1 MFSPIDAP
9 FLTPDPSHMHA
20 ESWHFSTGELRRE
33 LPSHLSHWTQGT
45 SLRLTRNVQVDR
57 CAILS
62 QTGLP
67 ESARLGIV
75 VSWMSGE
82 TKIRR
87 RVFRAD
93 IEDSPLNLIANL
105 DGDEIGGTISIR
117 TSLILNESVQGVA
130 DWVASEVGSVLL
142 QEDVRLSLGSGDT
155 GFPMAVV
162 DFAMTHLPP
171 GASWHLETT
180 TSLEA
185 RFSSSFQVLINDHDE
200 KLVKAMEAEKPTRE
214 QALLLDN
221 LMSGVMS
228 QTLQLAYALRQS
240 GELDLEGH
248 EYGSVGEVLA
258 NLVKRTGDLPLEA
271 SPDVARWSLMRTQF
285 EELTRDLG
293 VGRIF

>member
-9 FLTPDPSHMHA
+9 FLTPDASNMHA
-20 ESWHFSTGELRRE
+20 EAWHYSTGEIRRE
-33 LPSHLSHWTQGT
+33 LPSHLSDWTQGT
-45 SLRLTRNVQVDR
+45 SLRLTRNLQIDR
-57 CAILS
+57 SVILR
-62 QTGLP
+62 QAGLP
-67 ESARLGIV
+67 ENVRLGV
-75 VSWMSGE
+75 AVSWMSGE

-87 RVFRAD
+87 RVFRSD
-93 IEDSPLNLIANL
+93 IDDSPLNVIANL
-105 DGDEIGGTISIR
+105 NGDEIGGTIAIR
-117 TSLILNESVQGVA
+117 TSLILNETVEETE

-185 RFSSSFQVLINDHDE
+185 RFSSGFQVLINDHDD
-200 KLVKAMEAEKPTRE
+200 KLVKAMEAEKPTKE

-228 QTLQLAYALRQS
+228 QTLQLAYALRRS
-240 GELDLEGH
+240 GELELEGH

-271 SPDVARWSLMRTQF
+271 SPDAARWSLMRTQF

-293 VGRIF
+293 VGRII